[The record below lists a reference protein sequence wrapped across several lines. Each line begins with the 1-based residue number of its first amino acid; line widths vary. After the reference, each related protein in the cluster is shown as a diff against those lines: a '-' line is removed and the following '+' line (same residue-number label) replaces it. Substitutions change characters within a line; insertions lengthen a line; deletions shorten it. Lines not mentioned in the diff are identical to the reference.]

1 MLSNPQMTAPT
12 IAVSTNAIA
21 IAESTH
27 ATELKDSKGKKRLA
41 SAVPGPSKRSKPNSA
56 TNVNTVT
63 TSTLAAPA
71 PTTTTA
77 TPEIDAGE
85 PAVRSRSGHVLKK
98 SKDMMDSEASQ
109 ADWVRG
115 CKKK

>member
-1 MLSNPQMTAPT
+1 MTAPT
-12 IAVSTNAIA
+12 IAASTNAIV

-27 ATELKDSKGKKRLA
+27 ATELKDSKGKKCLA
-41 SAVPGPSKRSKPNSA
+41 SAVPGLSKRFKPNSA
-56 TNVNTVT
+56 TNVNTAT

-71 PTTTTA
+71 PTTIAA

-85 PAVRSRSGHVLKK
+85 PAVRSHSGCVLKK
-98 SKDMMDSEASQ
+98 SKDMMNSEALQ

-115 CKKK
+115 HKKK